1 MESQAQLLT
10 PFQRKLLLK
19 SLQTDLRPEL
29 RRRIEIML
37 LADAGKSQTQICAEL
52 GCSQETARYWI
63 AIAREGKAHQW
74 NDNPM
79 GRPKTINTEYLDRL
93 KELVNHSPREYGY
106 PFERWTA
113 HWLGKH
119 LAKELGIEVC
129 DRHIYRLLGEMGLS
143 TRPRRQK
150 STTALSPT
158 KDSGIAIRDLR
169 SSPSLWLPFNPIK
182 TNQ

>member
-1 MESQAQLLT
+1 MEHQIQLLS
-10 PFQRKLLLK
+10 PFQRKLLQK
-19 SLQTDLRPEL
+19 NLQTDLRPEY
-29 RRRIEIML
+29 RRRLEIML
-37 LADAGKSQTQICAEL
+37 MADEGYSQTQICEAL

-63 AIAREGKAHQW
+63 TRARDGKAHQW

-79 GRPKTINTEYLDRL
+79 GRPKTISDEYLDRL
-93 KELVNHSPREYGY
+93 KELVKHSPREYGY

-129 DRHIYRLLGEMGLS
+129 DRHISRLLKEMGLS
-143 TRPRRQK
+143 TRSRRD
-150 STTALSPT
+150 TAATDLPTT
-158 KDSGIAIRDLR
+158 KDSGIAIRDLP
-169 SSPSLWLPFNPIK
+169 SSPSVWLPFNPIK